1 MGELVAPMHHR
12 SDRPAKRDSRV
23 LRFGAVGQVQD
34 ATILGFA
41 ARSERW
47 SPAAPLQLKV
57 VEHG

>member
-1 MGELVAPMHHR
+1 MGELVAPVHHR
-12 SDRPAKRDSRV
+12 SDRPAKRDGRV
-23 LRFGAVGQVQD
+23 LRFGAQVQD
-34 ATILGFA
+34 ASILGFA